1 MFVSYLILTTSPVR
15 LISNALSHVRE
26 ELATVEHRTASFTSE
41 RVRSCL
47 PEASQFVE
55 SCQTLI
61 LTTVP
66 NHSSQR
72 SAPQGTYHETLAV
85 SGDVLTDPNRP

>member
-1 MFVSYLILTTSPVR
+1 MFVSYIFPTTSPVK

-26 ELATVEHRTASFTSE
+26 ELETVEHRTASFTSE

-55 SCQTLI
+55 SAQTLI
-61 LTTVP
+61 LTPVSNGPYPKATTM
-66 NHSSQR
+66 SRWR
-72 SAPQGTYHETLAV
+72 SAAT
-85 SGDVLTDPNRP
+85 S

>member
-1 MFVSYLILTTSPVR
+1 MFVSYIFPTTSPVK

-26 ELATVEHRTASFTSE
+26 ELETVEHRTVSFTLE

-55 SCQTLI
+55 SAQTLI
-61 LTTVP
+61 LTAVP
-66 NHSSQR
+66 NGPHPGATPMSRWRSSAT
-72 SAPQGTYHETLAV
+72 S
-85 SGDVLTDPNRP
+85 

>member
-1 MFVSYLILTTSPVR
+1 MFVSYIFPTTSPVK
-15 LISNALSHVRE
+15 LISNALSDDRE

-41 RVRSCL
+41 RVGSCL
-47 PEASQFVE
+47 PEASQSVE

-61 LTTVP
+61 LTTVD
-66 NHSSQR
+66 SSQR
-72 SAPQGTYHETLAV
+72 SAPRGNYHEPLAV

>member
-1 MFVSYLILTTSPVR
+1 MFVSCIFPTTSPVR

-41 RVRSCL
+41 RVRSYL
-47 PEASQFVE
+47 PEASQSVE
-55 SCQTLI
+55 SAQTLI

-66 NHSSQR
+66 NGPYPEATTMSRWR
-72 SAPQGTYHETLAV
+72 SAAT
-85 SGDVLTDPNRP
+85 S

>member
-1 MFVSYLILTTSPVR
+1 MFVSYIFPTTSPVK

-26 ELATVEHRTASFTSE
+26 ELATVEHRTVSFTSE
-41 RVRSCL
+41 RVGSCL
-47 PEASQFVE
+47 PEASQSVK

-66 NHSSQR
+66 DGSYPRPTPMSRWR
-72 SAPQGTYHETLAV
+72 SAAT
-85 SGDVLTDPNRP
+85 S